1 MTKNVTSVF
10 DIKTIE
16 NAPEDSKEALI
27 GAKNAYGFEAN
38 LLGLM
43 ANHPALLNS
52 YMQGNAQL
60 SSNSFLTAIEQQVVF
75 LSVSYENN
83 CHYCMAAHTT
93 IGQMT
98 KVPQDILDALR
109 NGNTLQNAR
118 LDALSKYA
126 KATTQKRGRV
136 SQDDIEN
143 FYGAGFNQEQQLEV
157 ILITGLKVF
166 TNYINFLAKTPIDA
180 AFQPN
185 VWTPIG

>member
-1 MTKNVTSVF
+1 MSKNVASIF

-16 NAPEDSKEALI
+16 NAPQNSKNALI
-27 GAKNAYGFEAN
+27 SAKNTYGFEPN

-43 ANHPALLNS
+43 ANHPGLLNS
-52 YMQGNAQL
+52 YMQGNSIL
-60 SSNSFLTAIEQQVVF
+60 SANSFLTPIEQQIVF

-109 NGNTLQNAR
+109 NGTILPNPR
-118 LDALSKYA
+118 LEALSKYT

-136 SQDDIEN
+136 SQDEIEN
-143 FYGAGFNQEQQLEV
+143 FYSAGFNQEQQLEV
-157 ILITGLKVF
+157 ILIIGLKVF
-166 TNYINFLAKTPIDA
+166 TNYINFLAQTPIDE

-185 VWTPIG
+185 VWITKV